1 MTSRPGATA
10 ARAVIF
16 VIQLY
21 RNTVS
26 PLRLPTCRFTPTCSQ
41 YAVEAL
47 SEYGLIRGCWFA
59 GVRLLKCGPWHAG
72 GWDPIPERRGDR
84 RANGRGRSVDVT
96 AAADDAGA
104 SRVFDW
110 FSLDII
116 YYPVSAI
123 MWVWYKA
130 FAFVLGPSNFFA
142 WALSVMFLVFT
153 LRAILYKPFVRQI
166 RTTRQ
171 MQELQPQ
178 IKALQ
183 KKYGKDRQRMALEM
197 QKLQKEHGFN
207 PILGCLPMLAQI
219 PVFLGLYHVL
229 RSFNR
234 TQGGFGQ
241 PKLSPE
247 LNRSLGNYVFSATDV
262 GHFLDANLF
271 GAPIGATMIQTT
283 GLGAFNE
290 FNRLAVILVGVPMM
304 ILAGVATY
312 FNSRASVARQSP
324 EAAANPQTAMMNKLA
339 LYVFPVGVVVGGPF
353 LPLAIIVYWLANN
366 IWTFGQQHYV
376 FGKIEKEEEAKKL
389 EAQERRAANA
399 PQPGAKPARQRK
411 AQAASAETNDE
422 TASEPAEITE
432 SSAQELSTDE
442 KPAGANANKSSTRS
456 GAPGRT
462 PRPGAKPK
470 KRKR

>member
-1 MTSRPGATA
+1 M
-10 ARAVIF
+10 F
-16 VIQLY
+16 
-21 RNTVS
+21 N
-26 PLRLPTCRFTPTCSQ
+26 
-41 YAVEAL
+41 
-47 SEYGLIRGCWFA
+47 
-59 GVRLLKCGPWHAG
+59 
-72 GWDPIPERRGDR
+72 
-84 RANGRGRSVDVT
+84 
-96 AAADDAGA
+96 
-104 SRVFDW
+104 W

-123 MWVWYKA
+123 MWVWYKV
-130 FAFVLGPSNFFA
+130 FAFILGPSNFFA

-197 QKLQKEHGFN
+197 QKLQREHGFN

-219 PVFLGLYHVL
+219 PVFLGLFHVL

-241 PKLSPE
+241 IQLTVE
-247 LNRSLGNYVFSATDV
+247 QNRATGNYVFSPTDV
-262 GHFLDANLF
+262 AHFLDANLF
-271 GAPIGATMIQTT
+271 GAPLGATMIQKT
-283 GLGAFNE
+283 GLDAFTE
-290 FNRLAVILVGVPMM
+290 FNRMSVILVGVPIM
-304 ILAGVATY
+304 ILAGIATY

-339 LYVFPVGVVVGGPF
+339 LYVFPLGVVVGGPF
-353 LPLAIIVYWLANN
+353 LPLAIILYWFSNN

-376 FGKIEKEEEAKKL
+376 FGMIEKEEEAKKQ
-389 EAQERRAANA
+389 EALERRAANA
-399 PQPGAKPARQRK
+399 PAPGAKPNRARKTQTEEPV
-411 AQAASAETNDE
+411 ATADAGDAGQDE
-422 TASEPAEITE
+422 QTTG
-432 SSAQELSTDE
+432 STGST
-442 KPAGANANKSSTRS
+442 GAKDGSD
-456 GAPGRT
+456 GAVGRT
-462 PRPGAKPK
+462 PKPGARPK

>member
-1 MTSRPGATA
+1 MFS
-10 ARAVIF
+10 
-16 VIQLY
+16 
-21 RNTVS
+21 
-26 PLRLPTCRFTPTCSQ
+26 
-41 YAVEAL
+41 
-47 SEYGLIRGCWFA
+47 
-59 GVRLLKCGPWHAG
+59 
-72 GWDPIPERRGDR
+72 
-84 RANGRGRSVDVT
+84 
-96 AAADDAGA
+96 
-104 SRVFDW
+104 W

-123 MWVWYKA
+123 MWVWFKA
-130 FAFVLGPSNFFA
+130 FSFILGPDNFFA

-197 QKLQKEHGFN
+197 QKLQREHGFN

-229 RSFNR
+229 MSFNR
-234 TQGGFGQ
+234 TQTGIGRLG
-241 PKLSPE
+241 LSVE
-247 LNRSLGNYVFSATDV
+247 ENRSLGNYVFSATDV

-271 GAPIGATMIQTT
+271 GAPLGATMIQQH
-283 GLGAFNE
+283 GLEAFTE
-290 FNRLAVILVGVPMM
+290 FNRAAVIAVGVPFMV
-304 ILAGVATY
+304 LAGIATY

-339 LYVFPVGVVVGGPF
+339 LYVFPLGVVVGGPF
-353 LPLAIIVYWLANN
+353 LPLAVIMYWLANN

-376 FGKIEKEEEAKKL
+376 FGKIEKEEEAKKR
-389 EAQERRAANA
+389 EAQERRAQNA
-399 PQPGAKPARQRK
+399 PPPGAKPKRARK
-411 AQAASAETNDE
+411 AVTTATDSAEDV
-422 TASEPAEITE
+422 E
-432 SSAQELSTDE
+432 SSATELGTDDGE
-442 KPAGANANKSSTRS
+442 APESSASKPNAG
-456 GAPGRT
+456 GAAGNRAPRPGAT
-462 PRPGAKPK
+462 PRPGARPK